1 MGDLRFPAP
10 YAGGKSSVADQ
21 VWHTIG
27 RVDHY
32 REPFLGSGAIFL
44 AAPQPATTEV
54 LNDSAGLLT
63 NVWRSL
69 QLDPESTA
77 AAADD
82 WINEID
88 LFARHVALVQAIPSL
103 TDRLMSDPDYCDP
116 RLAGWWLW
124 GASQWI
130 GSDFATGRG
139 AWTVERGSV
148 VRARD
153 RGVARKMPILQG
165 NGSRSG
171 WGTQGVARQIPAFGA
186 SSANPNGGLK
196 GVHRIEN
203 ESGATGVGRAIDLRP
218 WFAALSARLR
228 GVRVVCGN
236 WDRILTDSICWNYK
250 GIKGVILDPPYPGT
264 DNSFYHSEDSD
275 PWGAAQRWALDH
287 GDRPDARIVLFGLDD
302 QSMPETWRRVT
313 WSRNGGYG
321 NQANGAGR
329 ANAARECIWY
339 SPHCG
344 QLSDLPMFS
353 ETRVT
358 HE

>member
-103 TDRLMSDPDYCDP
+103 TDRLMSDPDYCNP

-139 AWTVERGSV
+139 AWTVEGGSV

-171 WGTQGVARQIPAFGA
+171 WGTQGVARQMPAFGA
-186 SSANPNGGLK
+186 GPANPNGGLK
-196 GVHRIEN
+196 GVHRKAPKI
-203 ESGATGVGRAIDLRP
+203 G
-218 WFAALSARLR
+218 
-228 GVRVVCGN
+228 
-236 WDRILTDSICWNYK
+236 
-250 GIKGVILDPPYPGT
+250 
-264 DNSFYHSEDSD
+264 
-275 PWGAAQRWALDH
+275 
-287 GDRPDARIVLFGLDD
+287 
-302 QSMPETWRRVT
+302 
-313 WSRNGGYG
+313 
-321 NQANGAGR
+321 ANGN
-329 ANAARECIWY
+329 NA
-339 SPHCG
+339 
-344 QLSDLPMFS
+344 
-353 ETRVT
+353 
-358 HE
+358 